1 MSLLGQVE
9 GELTMGLLNGNTVG
23 NIIGTFENLEAQLV
37 IRTLV
42 IFHHPFI
49 QLLPL
54 IVFHSFL
61 SSRQSCCHI
70 KLQIQPQF
78 NN

>member
-49 QLLPL
+49 QLL
-54 IVFHSFL
+54 HSFL

-70 KLQIQPQF
+70 KLQI
-78 NN
+78 